1 MLFHFKGHRFYN
13 AKCAALSH
21 IKQKPVM
28 RWSSDDTAEGNSIC
42 LCSVP
47 NALPVAVMCARHR
60 LLVGEKKRE
69 KEKIDSGEVD
79 TDAAE
84 GLR

>member
-1 MLFHFKGHRFYN
+1 M
-13 AKCAALSH
+13 
-21 IKQKPVM
+21 
-28 RWSSDDTAEGNSIC
+28 
-42 LCSVP
+42 CSVP
-47 NALPVAVMCARHR
+47 NALPVAVMCAWHR